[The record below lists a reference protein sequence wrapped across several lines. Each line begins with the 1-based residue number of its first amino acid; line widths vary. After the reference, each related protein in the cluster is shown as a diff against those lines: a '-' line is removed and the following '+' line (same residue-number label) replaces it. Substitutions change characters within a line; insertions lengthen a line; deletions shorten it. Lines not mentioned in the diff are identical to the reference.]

1 MYNERSGEC
10 PMRRVH
16 QLARNYVLRQDDE
29 DSPRRRRERRLLGL
43 YIYREFVDMQ
53 ITFFL
58 EANDLLTVMGYEY
71 DNDGWITVEDARR
84 SVMRRIPPEVDRR
97 QFIEELE
104 EGLEILENNYQ
115 QIDRLSRRSRRLT
128 RKIERMTERQ

>member
-1 MYNERSGEC
+1 
-10 PMRRVH
+10 MRRVH
-16 QLARNYVLRQDDE
+16 QLARDYVMGQDDE

-43 YIYREFVDMQ
+43 YIYREFVEMQ

-58 EANDLLTVMGYEY
+58 EANNLLTVMGYDY
-71 DNDGWITVEDARR
+71 DNDGWVTVEDARR
-84 SVMRRIPPEVDRR
+84 AVMRNIPPRVDRR

-104 EGLEILENNYQ
+104 EGLELIEENYQ

-128 RKIERMTERQ
+128 RRIRQMTARR